1 MIQSRLTP
9 ASYNHRVMEWAN
21 AESSWDTMPR
31 RTSEEVAARYV
42 SDNELTAM
50 LLLRDALDSAL
61 VKHPRIA
68 EWAENLVQ
76 DTTYTEYAPE
86 VDYNPED
93 WENPHRAKR
102 LDDLIIELGEALVVH
117 RLYGEEGHADG
128 LPLSPGEYPPLS
140 KAIARYT
147 KGLGNFYA
155 SELQR
160 IRELGE

>member
-9 ASYNHRVMEWAN
+9 ESYNRRVMEWAL

-42 SDNELTAM
+42 SDNERTAM
-50 LLLRDALDSAL
+50 LLLKDALDGAL
-61 VKHPRIA
+61 IHHPRIA
-68 EWAENLVQ
+68 DWVTRLVH
-76 DTTYTEYAPE
+76 DATCIEYAPE
-86 VDYNPED
+86 VEYDPET
-93 WENPHRAKR
+93 WENQRRAKR
-102 LDDLIIELGEALVVH
+102 LDHLIIELGEALVVH
-117 RLYGEEGHADG
+117 RLYGEEAHADG

-140 KAIARYT
+140 RAIARYT